1 MSEATD
7 LRTVL
12 LVRHAKSDWP
22 EGVDDA
28 DRPLTE
34 KGKKDAALIAERVHT
49 RIPQMDL
56 LISSPARRTRKTA
69 KAFARAYQKN
79 KEDIV
84 LKPELYLPYPEVFFE
99 VLSDLDSSIRSV
111 SIFSHNNGIT
121 DFANMLGVVRIDEL
135 PTCGVLAFGFTGEW
149 NDIRRL
155 PKNFLFFDRP

>member
-7 LRTVL
+7 LKTVL

-22 EGVDDA
+22 EGVDDV

-69 KAFARAYQKN
+69 KAFARTYQKN

-84 LKPELYLPYPEVFFE
+84 LKPELYLPYLEVFFE

-135 PTCGVLAFGFTGEW
+135 PPCGVLAFGFTGEW
-149 NDIRRL
+149 NNIRRL

>member
-1 MSEATD
+1 MSEAID
-7 LRTVL
+7 MRTVL

-34 KGKKDAALIAERVHT
+34 KGKKDAAVIAVRVYT
-49 RIPQMDL
+49 RIPSMDL
-56 LISSPARRTRKTA
+56 LISSPARRARKTA
-69 KAFARAYQKN
+69 KAFAAAYQKK

-84 LKPELYLPYPEVFFE
+84 LKPELYLPDPDVFYD

-111 SIFSHNNGIT
+111 CIFSHNNGIT
-121 DFANMLGVVRIDEL
+121 DFANMLGVVRMDEL

-149 NDIRRL
+149 SDIRRL
-155 PKNFLFFDRP
+155 PRKFLFFDRP